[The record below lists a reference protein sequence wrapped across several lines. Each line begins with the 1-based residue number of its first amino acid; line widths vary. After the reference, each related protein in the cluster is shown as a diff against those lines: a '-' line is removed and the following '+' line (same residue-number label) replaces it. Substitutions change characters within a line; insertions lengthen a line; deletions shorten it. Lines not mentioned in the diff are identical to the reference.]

1 MSDVPREDGDVN
13 EQVVA
18 EWVEETTP
26 FERVRTVMKRT
37 YEPQSAPEIAERA
50 RTTPTTAR
58 THLRQ
63 LAESGFVDE
72 VPAGGE
78 TTLYERSTESL
89 VLEQAHDILA
99 EVGTDD
105 LMTRIGEMRDE
116 IRAYREEFDADSP
129 EDAAVRD
136 DDVDAETLRAWQT
149 TRRNLD
155 VAKAALAL
163 SEAEETIR
171 TTKAES

>member
-1 MSDVPREDGDVN
+1 MPELPPDGEDVN
-13 EQVVA
+13 DHVVD

-26 FERVRTVMKRT
+26 FERVRSVMKRT
-37 YEPQSAPEIAERA
+37 YEPESAPTIAERA

-72 VPAGGE
+72 LPASGG
-78 TTLYERSTESL
+78 TTVYERSSESL
-89 VLEQAHDILA
+89 VLEQAHDILDTVDT
-99 EVGTDD
+99 ERLID
-105 LMTRIGEMRDE
+105 RIGKMREE
-116 IRAYREEFDADSP
+116 IRAYREKFDADSP
-129 EDAAVRD
+129 EDAAIRRD
-136 DDVDAETLRAWQT
+136 ADSETLREWQT

-163 SEAEETIR
+163 SQAEETVQR
-171 TTKAES
+171 TKAV